1 MKVTIKRSG
10 FTACALNMNYT
21 LRAESGETIAEGV
34 SKSTSPVELSV
45 GTQPMTLRIWQK
57 QAGKVVEKEVDIRAA
72 AGCDNVVAT
81 IKISMMKLALFF
93 PIIGLFKPTFSIDV
107 AVEYKQ

>member
-1 MKVTIKRSG
+1 MKLTIKRSG
-10 FTACALNMNYT
+10 FTGFALNMNYS
-21 LRAESGETIAEGV
+21 LKAQNGEIIAEGV
-34 SKSTSPVELSV
+34 SKSTSSEELSV

-57 QAGKVVEKEVDIRAA
+57 QAGKVLEKVVDVRAV

-81 IKISMMKLALFF
+81 VMISMMKLALIF

-107 AVEYKQ
+107 VVEYK